1 MDINVT
7 DLCKIA
13 STDAPTGI
21 VLYKETDIPKIQI
34 VSDLSPSRIGCEVE
48 SMIISCMAARAYAMN
63 GERVPNPIYKDIAN
77 FKKKYG
83 VDTINTANGYAE
95 MMIYGKVSSV
105 EPQFKMTYTVKTDLL
120 KGICDVLIEYKHVM
134 EIKHTGGDG
143 DGRAQLFVYASMLVL
158 SKYKIKYLT
167 LCNAKLGKSTV
178 YKVTK
183 SFTYDVALEYITNL
197 ISLWKNK

>member
-13 STDAPTGI
+13 STDAPEGI
-21 VLYKETDIPKIQI
+21 VLYKEKNIPKIQI

-48 SMIISCMAARAYAMN
+48 SMIISCMAARAYTIN
-63 GERVPNPIYKDIAN
+63 GEYIPKPIYKDIAN
-77 FKKKYG
+77 FKKKYSAD
-83 VDTINTANGYAE
+83 VVNTANGYAE

-105 EPQFKMTYTVKTDLL
+105 EPQVKMTYMVGNDSL
-120 KGICDVLIEYKHVM
+120 KGICDVLIENKNIM
-134 EIKHTGGDG
+134 EIKHTGGDN
-143 DGRAQLFVYASMLVL
+143 DGRAQLFIYASMLVL

-183 SFTYDVALEYITNL
+183 SFTSDVAMKYITDL
-197 ISLWKNK
+197 VGLWKNK